1 VAGGLDPATPPAVIA
16 EIQRAVNAALAD
28 PAIRASVE
36 QQGFEIVGSNARDF
50 SQFMKQESA
59 KWGELIQKAGLKLAD

>member
-1 VAGGLDPATPPAVIA
+1 
-16 EIQRAVNAALAD
+16 
-28 PAIRASVE
+28 
-36 QQGFEIVGSNARDF
+36 VGSNARDF